1 MADERKGGRRGGN
14 GGPGEGTGKGREK
27 EVKKCG
33 GGWKRRKQNAE
44 HGARN
49 TEHETRK
56 TKVTETRART
66 FKYTYVP
73 TRLFILVAARRI
85 AAEGQDRVNLP
96 LVVYRSQYSVV

>member
-1 MADERKGGRRGGN
+1 MERDAAWGGGGVAREKKKCRWAEEAGARRSTRWRRRKRNSEN
-14 GGPGEGTGKGREK
+14 GGYTGT
-27 EVKKCG
+27 C
-33 GGWKRRKQNAE
+33 
-44 HGARN
+44 
-49 TEHETRK
+49 
-56 TKVTETRART
+56 T